1 MISILTPSLPR
12 GMRDIEARDYA
23 LLEQVRSSFLDASRL
38 YDFQTMEPSPLE
50 LLSTLE
56 AKAGSSIKDEIFYF
70 TDKGGREVGL
80 RFDLTVGITRY
91 VCARKELQLPVRMG
105 CFSSMWR
112 YDEPQ
117 HGRYR
122 WFHQWDAEIFGVR
135 DCSAEAEVIEFTSS
149 IFNKLG
155 LGVRIEIGDRKVVQE
170 YVTKKLRISSQKEG
184 FELLRAIDKV
194 GKKTTEELIK
204 EYAPLGIKREDLIEL
219 FEFAATRGTW
229 DKVSPLLSEY
239 GIDGTPFEEL
249 SRNLI
254 DRKIKDVSINLGI
267 VRGLDYYTGTV
278 FEVFSSKDET
288 IGALAGGGRYDSL
301 PAAFGRTDLTAV
313 GVAGGVDRM
322 ISLLNARMDQKSKV
336 VLIAYTSDEMKEI
349 ATTITS
355 TLRSAEIACIQD
367 IMGRSL
373 RKQLEIASSRG
384 IEKVVI
390 VGPKELAL
398 GEVTLRNMKEGSEER
413 VLIVDLPE
421 TLR

>member
-1 MISILTPSLPR
+1 MTPSLPR

-23 LLEQVRSSFLDASRL
+23 LLEQVRSSYLETSRL
-38 YDFQTMEPSPLE
+38 YDFQIMEPSPLE

-70 TDKGGREVGL
+70 TDKGGREIGL

-91 VCARKELQLPVRMG
+91 VCARKELQPPVKMG

-122 WFHQWDAEIFGVR
+122 WFHQWDAEIYGVA

-149 IFNKLG
+149 IFNRLG
-155 LGVRIEIGDRKVVQE
+155 LRVRIEVGNRKVVQE
-170 YVTKKLRISSQKEG
+170 YITKKLKIKTQNEVV
-184 FELLRAIDKV
+184 ELLRAIDKV
-194 GKKTTEELIK
+194 AKKTNDELLK
-204 EYAPLGIKREDLIEL
+204 EYEPLGFKREDLIEL
-219 FEFAATRGTW
+219 FKFAATRGTW
-229 DKVSPLLSEY
+229 DKVSSLLSEND
-239 GIDGTPFEEL
+239 IDGTPFEDL
-249 SRNLI
+249 SQEITN
-254 DRKIKDVSINLGI
+254 RKIKDVSINLGI

-322 ISLLNARMDQKSKV
+322 ISLLNGRMDSKSKV
-336 VLIAYTSDEMKEI
+336 VLVAYTSDEMKGI

-355 TLRSAEIACIQD
+355 TLRSADIPCIQD

-373 RKQLEIASSRG
+373 RKQLEIASSRAV
-384 IEKVVI
+384 EQVVI
-390 VGPKELAL
+390 VGPTELAS
-398 GEVTLRNMKEGSEER
+398 GEVTVRNMKEGSEER
-413 VLIVDLPE
+413 VLIVELPV

>member
-1 MISILTPSLPR
+1 
-12 GMRDIEARDYA
+12 MRDIEARDYA
-23 LLEQVRSSFLDASRL
+23 LIEQVRSSFLETSRL
-38 YDFQTMEPSPLE
+38 FDFPTMEPSPLE
-50 LLSTLE
+50 LMSTLE

-91 VCARKELQLPVRMG
+91 VCARKELQPPVKMG

-122 WFHQWDAEIFGVR
+122 WFHQWDAEIFGVA
-135 DCSAEAEVIEFTSS
+135 DCSAEAEVIEFTST
-149 IFNKLG
+149 IFNKIR
-155 LGVRIEIGDRKVVQE
+155 LGVRIEIGNRTIVQD
-170 YVTKKLRISSQKEG
+170 YINKKLRITSQKVV

-194 GKKTTEELIK
+194 GKKTNEELIK
-204 EYAPLGIKREDLIEL
+204 EYAPLGFKREDLIEL
-219 FEFAATRGTW
+219 FEFAAIKGTW
-229 DKVSPLLSEY
+229 DKVSPLLNDY
-239 GIDGTPFEEL
+239 DIDGTQLEEL
-249 SRNLI
+249 FHNI
-254 DRKIKDVSINLGI
+254 TDRKIKAVEINLGI
-267 VRGLDYYTGTV
+267 VRGLDYYNGTV

-301 PAAFGRTDLTAV
+301 PATFGRPDLTAV

-322 ISLLNARMDQKSKV
+322 ISLLNVRTNDKGKV
-336 VLIAYTSDEMKEI
+336 VLVAYTSDEMKEI

-355 TLRSAEIACIQD
+355 TLRSADIPCIQD

-373 RKQLEIASSRG
+373 RKQLEIASSRA
-384 IEKVVI
+384 IEMVVI
-390 VGPKELAL
+390 VGPKELAS

-413 VLIVDLPE
+413 VLIVDLPV

>member
-1 MISILTPSLPR
+1 MTPSLPR

-23 LLEQVRSSFLDASRL
+23 LIEQVRSSFLETSRL
-38 YDFQTMEPSPLE
+38 FDFPTMEPSPLE
-50 LLSTLE
+50 LMSTLE

-91 VCARKELQLPVRMG
+91 VCARKELQPPVKMG

-122 WFHQWDAEIFGVR
+122 WFHQWDAEIFGVA
-135 DCSAEAEVIEFTSS
+135 DCSAEGEVIEFTSS
-149 IFNKLG
+149 VFNKLG
-155 LGVRIEIGDRKVVQE
+155 LGIRIEIGNRTIVQD
-170 YVTKKLRISSQKEG
+170 YINKKLRITSQKDV

-194 GKKTTEELIK
+194 GKKTNEELIK
-204 EYAPLGIKREDLIEL
+204 EYSPLGFKREDLIEL
-219 FEFAATRGTW
+219 FEFAAIKGTW
-229 DKVSPLLSEY
+229 DKVSPLLNDY
-239 GIDGTPFEEL
+239 DIDGTSLEEL
-249 SRNLI
+249 FHNII
-254 DRKIKDVSINLGI
+254 DRKIKSVEINLGI

-301 PAAFGRTDLTAV
+301 PTAFGRADLTAV

-322 ISLLNARMDQKSKV
+322 ISLLNVRMNNKSKV
-336 VLIAYTSDEMKEI
+336 VLVAYTSDEMKGM

-355 TLRSAEIACIQD
+355 TLRSAGIACIHD

-373 RKQLEIASSRG
+373 RKQLELASSRAVG
-384 IEKVVI
+384 KVVI
-390 VGPKELAL
+390 VGPKELAS

-413 VLIVDLPE
+413 VLIVDLPVI
-421 TLR
+421 LR